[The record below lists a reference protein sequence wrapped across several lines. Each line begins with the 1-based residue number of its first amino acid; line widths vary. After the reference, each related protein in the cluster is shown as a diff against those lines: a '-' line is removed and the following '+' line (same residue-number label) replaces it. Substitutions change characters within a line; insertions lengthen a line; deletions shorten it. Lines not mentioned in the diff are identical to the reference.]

1 MFLPNISAAQFDS
14 WQIFASSESKH
25 LHLYALVTMATADSV
40 DEMSCLGHSVSG
52 NKSLQHQKVF
62 EIRLDKKLDF
72 TVKHCLKA
80 STLDA
85 GGLGFESRPGH
96 TTDLDFSLKLVI

>member
-1 MFLPNISAAQFDS
+1 
-14 WQIFASSESKH
+14 
-25 LHLYALVTMATADSV
+25 MATADSE

-72 TVKHCLKA
+72 TVKHCLNIDD
-80 STLDA
+80 TLQVTVN
-85 GGLGFESRPGH
+85 FQQRPQRMC
-96 TTDLDFSLKLVI
+96 FWRPF